1 MPPKKKS
8 KKDSKKETDKVSK
21 SKKTSASKDKKTSA
35 SKTKKT
41 SASKTKKIKV
51 ELEELSTDQ
60 STEDNFNDEPEEKE
74 IDSNIYSEDI
84 SINSNSEVKDCE
96 LEDTLEDDYFDDN
109 NNTENENN
117 QDTIFLTGN
126 DRRTNPRLTKYE
138 MVRLLGERIK
148 QLTMGAKPLVKNVQ
162 DLSYDQI
169 AMEELK
175 LNMIPFKIKRPLPN
189 KKIEIWSISELN
201 KKHLDSLL
209 N

>member
-1 MPPKKKS
+1 MFRRYF
-8 KKDSKKETDKVSK
+8 T
-21 SKKTSASKDKKTSA
+21 
-35 SKTKKT
+35 
-41 SASKTKKIKV
+41 
-51 ELEELSTDQ
+51 L
-60 STEDNFNDEPEEKE
+60 
-74 IDSNIYSEDI
+74 
-84 SINSNSEVKDCE
+84 NSEVKDCE
-96 LEDTLEDDYFDDN
+96 LEDTLEDIILMI
-109 NNTENENN
+109 TIP
-117 QDTIFLTGN
+117 QKMRIIKTIFLTGN

-148 QLTMGAKPLVKNVQ
+148 QLTMGAKPLVKNIQ
-162 DLSYDQI
+162 DLTYDQI

>member
-1 MPPKKKS
+1 
-8 KKDSKKETDKVSK
+8 
-21 SKKTSASKDKKTSA
+21 
-35 SKTKKT
+35 
-41 SASKTKKIKV
+41 
-51 ELEELSTDQ
+51 
-60 STEDNFNDEPEEKE
+60 
-74 IDSNIYSEDI
+74 
-84 SINSNSEVKDCE
+84 
-96 LEDTLEDDYFDDN
+96 
-109 NNTENENN
+109 
-117 QDTIFLTGN
+117 
-126 DRRTNPRLTKYE
+126 